1 MNEKT
6 VKTGVL
12 VIGAGGAGLRAAI
25 AAHSEGA
32 DVTVVSKGAFPSGC
46 SVVCMGVMLAP
57 FDEKDSPQRHLEDTI
72 RGGSGINNRRL
83 AKILTDRAKEGAQ
96 DLDRFGTRF
105 EKQDGQYRLFPF
117 TASAVPRGVSSDK
130 PYRGGYIRGLVQEV
144 QRLGIPVLDH
154 VMITDLIKEAGSAAG
169 AAGIGLNTDT
179 FYAIR
184 AKSVILASGGGG
196 NLFSLTTNPAGITGD
211 GFALAYRAGAKLQ
224 DMEFVQ
230 SRVSM
235 IYPDSMRGTP
245 PPGDGLVTLGGRFY
259 NGLCERYM
267 KKYDPEKLELV
278 TQAQMSICAQRE
290 IRAGRKTLHGG
301 VYGDLSDVPTERLQK
316 FEAFMKACAE
326 ENFDPTWQP
335 YEWAPGAHHFMGGVV
350 VDEQCE
356 TSVPGLYA
364 AGEVVGG
371 IHGANRL
378 AGNALTDT
386 QVFGALAGKH
396 AAKKALASA
405 FAPMSQGRADEAKA
419 RIETVLQRKDG
430 IDPAEVKDE
439 ITETMSTYV
448 GVIRDEEGLQKAAGV
463 LEDVRTNKIDKLK
476 LSGDRSFEALAGLL
490 ETENLLLAGSLVVKA
505 ATLRTETRG
514 AHNRDDYPDTDDKW
528 EKNIVLHLEN
538 GRTVA
543 TMTPIVKEEE

>member
-6 VKTGVL
+6 LRTGVL
-12 VIGAGGAGLRAAI
+12 VIGTGGAGLRAAI
-25 AAHSEGA
+25 AAHNEGA

-46 SVVCMGVMLAP
+46 SVVCMGVMLAAL
-57 FDEKDSPQRHLEDTI
+57 DEKDSPQRHLEDTI
-72 RGGSGINNRRL
+72 RGGAGINNRRL
-83 AKILTDRAKEGAQ
+83 VRILTDRAKVSAE

-105 EKQDGQYRLFPF
+105 DKKDGHYKPFPL
-117 TASAVPRGVSSDK
+117 TASAIPRGVASDE

-144 QRLGIPVLDH
+144 ERLGIPVFDH
-154 VMITDLIKEAGSAAG
+154 VMISDLIKEESVVTG
-169 AAGIGLNTDT
+169 AAGIELNTDT
-179 FYAIR
+179 FFVIQ
-184 AKSVILASGGGG
+184 AKSVVLASGGGG
-196 NLFSLTTNPAGITGD
+196 NLFSLTTNPKGITGD

-278 TQAQMSICAQRE
+278 TRAQMSICAQRE
-290 IRAGRKTLHGG
+290 IRAGRKTPHGG
-301 VYGDLSDVPTERLQK
+301 VYGDLSDVPAERLQK
-316 FEAFMKACAE
+316 YDAFLRACSR
-326 ENFDPTWQP
+326 ENFDPSWQP

-350 VDEQCE
+350 VNEQCE

-386 QVFGALAGKH
+386 QVFGALAGTQ
-396 AAKKALASA
+396 AAKNALAATGGPSPEA
-405 FAPMSQGRADEAKA
+405 RADSAKV
-419 RIETVLQRKDG
+419 RIESVLGRKDG

-439 ITETMSTYV
+439 ITEAMSTYV
-448 GVIRDEEGLQKAAGV
+448 GVIRDEEGLQKAAGI
-463 LEDVRTNKIDKLK
+463 LENVRENKIDRLK
-476 LSGDRSFEALAGLL
+476 LSGDRSFEALSGLL
-490 ETENLLLAGSLVVKA
+490 ETENLLLVGSLVVKA

-514 AHNRDDYPDTDDKW
+514 AHNRDDFPETDDKW
-528 EKNIVLHLEN
+528 EKNIVLQLEN
-538 GRTVA
+538 RQTAA
-543 TMTPIVKEEE
+543 TITPIVKEE